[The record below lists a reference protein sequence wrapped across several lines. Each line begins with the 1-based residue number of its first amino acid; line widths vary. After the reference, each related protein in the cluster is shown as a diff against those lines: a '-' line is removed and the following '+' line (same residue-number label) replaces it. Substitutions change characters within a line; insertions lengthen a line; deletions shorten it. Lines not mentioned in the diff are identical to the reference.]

1 MNRQFSVSDRPPFA
15 AFRRQ
20 STQFF
25 LLCVNCLFNFR
36 CPQTL
41 FCVYFLPPSSLDR
54 YFVTS
59 ACRLPLF
66 QLPLRPDTS
75 SPSVCR
81 THVFNFASSF
91 FRQRQRQTFLSY
103 RLIALC
109 LRLLCVDCAFSTSAA
124 HSFSLSISNWD
135 IAISVKFL
143 VLRRSSVFRRFFVPA
158 PISHCSSEAESYCS
172 VELGNR
178 TVIER
183 DNRVCYFRFSFSC
196 SSEAESYFGHQAW

>member
-1 MNRQFSVSDRPPFA
+1 MCQLPF
-15 AFRRQ
+15 Q
-20 STQFF
+20 LPLHPDT
-25 LLCVNCLFNFR
+25 LLCVFS
-36 CPQTL
+36 TA
-41 FCVYFLPPSSLDR
+41 SSLDR

-81 THVFNFASSF
+81 TPVFNFASSF
-91 FRQRQRQTFLSY
+91 FRQHQRQTFLTY

-158 PISHCSSEAESYCS
+158 PVSHCSSEAESYCS
-172 VELGNR
+172 VKLGNH

-183 DNRVCYFRFSFSC
+183 DNRVYFQLSYLRRLFVFLAFLRFLRRYLFCFS
-196 SSEAESYFGHQAW
+196 ETESYCSFCLVAIL